1 VNKKIAELELTA
13 LRAQMNPHFMF
24 NSLNSIRNFIL
35 QSEPREAAEYL
46 SRFAHLIRMILQ
58 NSREKIISLKEEI
71 DALLLYIDLEK
82 LRFEISFKFNCII
95 DENVDTEDV
104 QIPPMILQPY
114 VENAIWHGL
123 MHKEEPGHLILEI
136 SRRNSSTVCI
146 IDDDG
151 VGRAAAQRLKSNSAT
166 RYKSMG
172 LGITKDR
179 IAIHNRM
186 NELGIKVDIEDKTD
200 EQDQAEGTRIIISIP
215 DRI

>member
-1 VNKKIAELELTA
+1 
-13 LRAQMNPHFMF
+13 
-24 NSLNSIRNFIL
+24 
-35 QSEPREAAEYL
+35 
-46 SRFAHLIRMILQ
+46 MILQ

-82 LRFEISFKFNCII
+82 LRFEESFKFNCII

-151 VGRAAAQRLKSNSAT
+151 VGWAAAQRLKSNSAT